1 MTDSIVDK
9 AKEVL
14 SMHFIDA
21 RGRPVK
27 TPYYQHQLQ
36 VLYERQ
42 FFEWVVA
49 KALRELVKEG
59 RLVMLDK
66 DNVAELGRLKIVHGI
81 RFYANAD
88 AMVGPDAE
96 QSMKRRVMASARH
109 VEKYSDAKHTRVA
122 GRHLES
128 LVKAQLKASQFE
140 IVGEHT
146 SEYAGRKW
154 IETDHN
160 LDFIAHK
167 KGKKLTIGVEVKNTL
182 GIIPREEI
190 DIKIDICD
198 RLGIVPVFAVR
209 WIKPHLNCI
218 RKQGGFSWMF
228 RVQMFP
234 LGYEK
239 FVSDFSKR
247 FSVRGK
253 SSDDKAGRGNSNFP
267 VTVRTELPEKPVA
280 IFEQWVAKVED
291 NPPSVDTSHRC
302 TQL

>member
-1 MTDSIVDK
+1 MTDRIVAE
-9 AKEVL
+9 AKKVL
-14 SMHFIDA
+14 LRHFTDA

-36 VLYERQ
+36 VLYEQQ

-49 KALRELVKEG
+49 KALRELVEEG
-59 RLVMLDK
+59 HVVMFDK
-66 DNVAELGRLKIVHGI
+66 NNVAGLGRLKVVHGI
-81 RFYANAD
+81 RFYASAD
-88 AMVGPDAE
+88 AVNEAGAE
-96 QSMKRRVMASARH
+96 QTMKKHVMAAARH
-109 VEKYSDAKHTRVA
+109 VEKYSDANHTRVA

-146 SEYAGRKW
+146 NEYGGQKW
-154 IETDHN
+154 SKTDHN
-160 LDFIAHK
+160 LDFIARK
-167 KGKKLTIGVEVKNTL
+167 RGTNLTIGVEVKNTL

-190 DIKIDICD
+190 DIKIDICKH
-198 RLGIVPVFAVR
+198 LGIVPVFAVR
-209 WIKPHLNCI
+209 WIKPHFNCI

-228 RVQMFP
+228 KVQMFP

-247 FSVRGK
+247 FSIRGK
-253 SSDDKAGRGNSNFP
+253 STNKNKSRSKSDFP
-267 VTVRTELPEKPVA
+267 VVVRTELPEKSVA
-280 IFEQWVAKVED
+280 IFEKWVAEVKD
-291 NPPSVDTSHRC
+291 NPPTIDTSQRC